1 MVRCLVIIASFALGV
16 SAFIAGCAPDKK
28 KPAMPEG
35 PHVMAK
41 TPEEAGRYLVNI
53 SGCNDCHTNGF
64 LQQGDAIPEEAR
76 LTGMPIG
83 FKGPWGVTY
92 PSNLRLL
99 VQEKTED
106 QLVAELKERTAK
118 PPMPWTSI
126 HALNEHDLR
135 SILKYIKSLG
145 PAGEKTPDYV
155 PPNQQPTTPV
165 FVFVPVMPD
174 GSPMP
179 MPESGG
185 APPEPAT
192 PPTTGN

>member
-1 MVRCLVIIASFALGV
+1 MLVLGALV
-16 SAFIAGCAPDKK
+16 FVVGCSPDKK
-28 KPAMPEG
+28 KSAMPDT

-53 SGCNDCHTNGF
+53 SGCNDCHTDGY
-64 LQQGDAIPEEAR
+64 LQQGDAIPEAAR

-106 QLVAELKERTAK
+106 QLVTELKVRDAK

-126 HALNEHDLR
+126 HAMNEHDLR

-145 PAGEKTPDYV
+145 PAGEKMPNYV
-155 PPNQQPTTPV
+155 PPGQQPVTPV
-165 FVFVPVMPD
+165 IVFVPVMPD

-179 MPESGG
+179 MPPGG
-185 APPEPAT
+185 AAPSSTT
-192 PPTTGN
+192 PPAGQ